1 MVPKR
6 RYEPRSGR
14 YAEPVSGPG
23 INAGER
29 FSLSPPPPTRAFTIT
44 AVAALVGA
52 GLVVAAGT
60 LDWPLAVTVVGGA
73 LLVFAVTLAALALLT
88 LFRFHT
94 VLVLDSSAV
103 TVVRGRKRTRLP
115 WANVS
120 RVTLRGPRLTFITK
134 HAGEVSVMNAR
145 TPTDPAFTGLVAA
158 IRTKMDA
165 DRGYH

>member
-1 MVPKR
+1 M
-6 RYEPRSGR
+6 
-14 YAEPVSGPG
+14 
-23 INAGER
+23 
-29 FSLSPPPPTRAFTIT
+29 RAFTIT

-52 GLVVAAGT
+52 ALVVGAAVF
-60 LDWPLAVTVVGGA
+60 DWPLVLTIAGGA
-73 LLVFAVTLAALALLT
+73 LLVFAVTLAALALLM

-94 VLVLDSSAV
+94 VLVLDSSAI

-115 WANVS
+115 WANIS

-134 HAGEVSVMNAR
+134 RAGEVSVVNAR
-145 TPTDPAFTGLVAA
+145 KPSDPAFTGLVAA